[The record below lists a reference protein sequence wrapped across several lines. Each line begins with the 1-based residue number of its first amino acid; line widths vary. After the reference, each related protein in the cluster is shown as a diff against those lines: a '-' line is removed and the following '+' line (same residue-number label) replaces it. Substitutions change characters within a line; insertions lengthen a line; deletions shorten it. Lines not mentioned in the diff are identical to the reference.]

1 MSGWNRRRLALYRG
15 FLAAVAV
22 GVAVLSRAIDRGQSE
37 IAFALVAVGLAA
49 GVAMGIVLVTRVLR
63 GR

>member
-1 MSGWNRRRLALYRG
+1 MSGWNRRRLALYWG

-49 GVAMGIVLVTRVLR
+49 GVAMGMVLVTRVLR